1 MPAYTRHMLKHI
13 LLFLCLAVGSYAA
26 GNSPVTHTD
35 IYQKWKAGNFT
46 KTLFL
51 PDTYLPFDS
60 YPMNRDV
67 ACQKL
72 SDDQIQ
78 LRRQYVNLLKQAG
91 INCTVDWCIN
101 GQFYCGSSSAEC
113 YQVEHIIDKVNSD
126 PELDGL
132 DVNIVGN
139 LVMAYSKWNQQ
150 VGQLKWD
157 NVVAEKQEIYTTF
170 LFQKARHFVLTC
182 NQPSTSTDI
191 SSMIGMVLGSAILIV
206 ICIALYFVMK
216 LKPRSPEYQNLS
228 PQEEDMEDMDGHH
241 IPDDDD
247 NGQ

>member
-1 MPAYTRHMLKHI
+1 MRHTLEHI
-13 LLFLCLAVGSYAA
+13 LLFLCLVVGSYAA
-26 GNSPVTHTD
+26 GNSPATHTD
-35 IYQKWKAGNFT
+35 IYQKWKAGTFT
-46 KTLFL
+46 ETLFL
-51 PDTYLPFDS
+51 PDTYLPLDS
-60 YPMNRDV
+60 YPIDQDV

-78 LRRQYVNLLKQAG
+78 LRRQYIDLLTQVG
-91 INCTVDWCIN
+91 IACTGDWCIN

-126 PELDGL
+126 PELNGL

-139 LVMAYSKWNQQ
+139 LVMAYSRWNQQ

-157 NVVAEKQEIYTTF
+157 NVVAEKQEIYTIF

-182 NQPSTSTDI
+182 NQPPISMDI
-191 SSMIGMVLGSAILIV
+191 SSMVGMVLGSIILTV
-206 ICIALYFVMK
+206 ICVALYFVMR
-216 LKPRSPEYQNLS
+216 LKSRSPDYQNLS
-228 PQEEDMEDMDGHH
+228 PQEEDVEDMEVPH

-247 NGQ
+247 NRQ